1 MEYNNQ
7 LHELDDIISSNTHG
21 QFNDALEGDK
31 EYSGSFGLKDGA
43 RAEFISG
50 EISNEV
56 IQRFLEDARNW

>member
-21 QFNDALEGDK
+21 QFSDAQEEAK
-31 EYSGSFGLKDGA
+31 EYSGSFGLKEGA
-43 RAEFISG
+43 KAEFISG

-56 IQRFLEDARNW
+56 IQRFFEDARNW